1 MMLIELP
8 RHVAVR
14 G

>member
-1 MMLIELP
+1 MLSELP